1 MSTSA
6 LSKILSKKMSR
17 FQIENIKSSGINRV
31 QHGHMDRETEN
42 DLVNKKFFFSSG
54 EILLIDCLKL
64 HEIGDQILK

>member
-17 FQIENIKSSGINRV
+17 FRIENIKSSGINRV

-42 DLVNKKFFFSSG
+42 YLVNENVFFSSG
-54 EILLIDCLKL
+54 EMLLIDCLKL

>member
-17 FQIENIKSSGINRV
+17 FRIENIKSSGINRV
-31 QHGHMDRETEN
+31 QHGHMDRKTEN
-42 DLVNKKFFFSSG
+42 DLVNKVFFLSSV
-54 EILLIDCLKL
+54 EMLLIDCLKL